1 VAKVSEKAKI
11 KYQEKIKEY
20 KAITNEI
27 IQNER
32 EIASQFRKGEVI
44 YNAQRLELADRNLV
58 LVSYYTL
65 INSLSLALL
74 GIKNESY
81 LNEARKCL
89 YKAIIYLEEI
99 VSAYIDVP
107 FSDYE
112 EGLMSI
118 EDLDD
123 ISRYKLVNR
132 IGFSI
137 KAVEDGFGENSKWK
151 WSFVELEGRFATV
164 TKNLIN
170 FKTFIAKL
178 DPRIEGYPE
187 RIAHADLAKNLLQNA
202 ADGYRQKY
210 ELSTR
215 RIDDIQL
222 AINYLSALKRIHVL
236 LGETEQAEVTKR
248 KIDIWKTKMESDLKQ
263 LKERDRKARLSQQ
276 NVRRGG

>member
-1 VAKVSEKAKI
+1 MGKVSEKAKK
-11 KYQEKIKEY
+11 KYQEKITEY
-20 KAITNEI
+20 KALINEI
-27 IQNER
+27 IQHER
-32 EIASQFRKGEVI
+32 KTVSQFRKGDVS
-44 YNAQRLELADRNLV
+44 YNPQRIEMATENLV

-107 FSDYE
+107 FSEYE
-112 EGLMSI
+112 EGLISI
-118 EDLDD
+118 EDFDD
-123 ISRYKLVNR
+123 ISRYKLVNK

-137 KAVEDGFGENSKWK
+137 DSIEDGFGENTKWK

-178 DPRIEGYPE
+178 DPRIEGYAE
-187 RIAHADLAKNLLQNA
+187 RVAHANLAKELLQNA

-222 AINYLSALKRIHVL
+222 AIHYLSALRRIHII
-236 LGETEQAEVTKR
+236 LGESDKAEVTKR

-263 LKERDRKARLSQQ
+263 IKERDRRAKLGAP
-276 NVRRGG
+276 NPKK